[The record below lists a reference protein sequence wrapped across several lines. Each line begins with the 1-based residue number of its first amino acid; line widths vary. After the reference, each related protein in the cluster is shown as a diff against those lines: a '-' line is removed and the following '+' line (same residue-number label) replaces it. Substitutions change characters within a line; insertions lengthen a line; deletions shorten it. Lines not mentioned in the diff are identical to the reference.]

1 MASSQQSHFAD
12 PHKLSRVE
20 YSGRVGHTCNICGL
34 ELAGIAGYRCKA
46 CDFDVHEVCADHFTE
61 TASFFAHPWHPLK
74 LSRIPPT
81 SSDSATRWYCDMC
94 MEIFPPGSFAYRCVG
109 CMFDVHPLCTMV
121 PQTIRSP
128 LHPEHDLNMVPS
140 PGGCRVCSEVLPI
153 WHYVCGGSC
162 LFKVHVSCV
171 TGEEPSGAEQGS
183 AGQGNSSSHQPQ
195 TQPEPEPQQ
204 GTTTADQTTSGSQSI
219 VVIKR
224 SRRTTRVAKFIL
236 KQAFSIAL
244 DAATGGLGSP
254 LIEILAQALG

>member
-12 PHKLSRVE
+12 PHKLSKVD

-34 ELAGIAGYRCKA
+34 ELTGIAGYRCQA

-61 TASFFAHPWHPLK
+61 TVSLFAHPWHHLK

-81 SSDSATRWYCDMC
+81 SSDSATRWCCDMC
-94 MEIFPPGSFAYRCVG
+94 MEPFPPGSFAYRCVG

-140 PGGCRVCSEVLPI
+140 AGRCRVCRENLPI
-153 WHYVCGGSC
+153 WQYVCGGSC
-162 LFKVHVSCV
+162 LFRVHISCV

-183 AGQGNSSSHQPQ
+183 AGQGNSSSP
-195 TQPEPEPQQ
+195 QPEPQTQQ

-219 VVIKR
+219 VVKR
-224 SRRTTRVAKFIL
+224 SRTTRVAKFLL
-236 KQAFSIAL
+236 KRAFFMAI
-244 DAATGGLGSP
+244 DATTGGLGSP